1 MTGSHPLTA
10 EYMSDEKPTQDQ
22 IPVEESKE
30 TTEQPPAEQTTEESP
45 KSSEDAYFEKQIEE
59 LTSRL
64 SEKETQN
71 KGLEQAL
78 FEQRE
83 KRRKDKDE
91 ETTPEPAAEVNEDK
105 ILELVSKATDAK
117 YNEMRVD
124 MATSIF
130 EEELEKVSRNDKEKQ
145 LIKMHYRSSIK
156 PSGFDR
162 ASIRKDLLLSKAA
175 GNIDRVKLS
184 TDAGDISLTT
194 VMSGGG
200 GKMAGAVTSPTV
212 DVSPEEEL
220 FLKRYGSSVEEY
232 AKKSR
237 S

>member
-1 MTGSHPLTA
+1 
-10 EYMSDEKPTQDQ
+10 MSDEKPTQDQ
-22 IPVEESKE
+22 APVEESKE
-30 TTEQPPAEQTTEESP
+30 TTEQPEQVEQTTEESP
-45 KSSEDAYFEKQIEE
+45 ESSEDAYFEKQIEK

-64 SEKETQN
+64 SEKEEQN
-71 KGLEQAL
+71 KGLEKAL

-91 ETTPEPAAEVNEDK
+91 ETDPAPAVEVDEDK
-105 ILELVSKATDAK
+105 ILDLVSKATDAK

-184 TDAGDISLTT
+184 TDAGDVSLTT

-200 GKMAGAVTSPTV
+200 GKMSGAVSQPYV
-212 DVSPEEEL
+212 ALSPEEEKL
-220 FLKRYGSSVEEY
+220 LERYGSSAKEY
-232 AKKSR
+232 AKRVR
-237 S
+237 SQ